1 MRATLTASTV
11 MLTTFFSILTLTL
24 WLYLLRTLGLI

>member
-1 MRATLTASTV
+1 MRAPSPPV
-11 MLTTFFSILTLTL
+11 RSMLTTFFSILTLTL